1 MRNLFIVF
9 FVFLILAGL
18 SSCSDKQY
26 QTLFEKKYSSDT
38 TYNTTSVG
46 LENYKIKPQ
55 DVLQVRNLQSARFI
69 VDETPTSAASSNSSQ
84 SVSAQGQTY
93 QVEEDGTVAL
103 PVIGSVQI
111 AGLTRSEAQKL
122 VKELYHKMVLVDPI
136 IELKIINLKV
146 TLLGEVKAQ
155 GNITLTKD
163 KTTLTEIIGQAGGLT
178 AFANEKN
185 IKIIRG
191 TSKDPNVTVINLN
204 DLQSINDP
212 RTILQNGDIIYVAQ
226 SKRAARNDNLQNLAA
241 IFEPLSLLLN
251 TLVIIFTLS
260 RIR

>member
-18 SSCSDKQY
+18 SSCSNKQY
-26 QTLFEKKYSSDT
+26 QTLFEKKYASDT
-38 TYNTTSVG
+38 TYNTASVG

-55 DVLQVRNLQSARFI
+55 DILQMRNLQNARFI
-69 VDETPTSAASSNSSQ
+69 VDETPTSPVSSGNGQSISSQ
-84 SVSAQGQTY
+84 GQSY
-93 QVEEDGTVAL
+93 QVEEDGTVAF

-122 VKELYHKMVLVDPI
+122 VKELYHKMLLNDPI
-136 IELKIINLKV
+136 IELRITNLKV
-146 TLLGEVKAQ
+146 TLLGEVKEQ
-155 GNITLTKD
+155 GNVPLTKD
-163 KTTLTEIIGQAGGLT
+163 RTTLTEVIGQVGGLT

-191 TSKDPNVTVINLN
+191 TSKNPNVTIINLN

-226 SKRAARNDNLQNLAA
+226 SKRAARNDNLQNFTA
-241 IFEPLSLLLN
+241 IFQPLSLLLN

-260 RIR
+260 RIK

>member
-1 MRNLFIVF
+1 
-9 FVFLILAGL
+9 
-18 SSCSDKQY
+18 
-26 QTLFEKKYSSDT
+26 
-38 TYNTTSVG
+38 
-46 LENYKIKPQ
+46 
-55 DVLQVRNLQSARFI
+55 
-69 VDETPTSAASSNSSQ
+69 
-84 SVSAQGQTY
+84 
-93 QVEEDGTVAL
+93 L

-122 VKELYHKMVLVDPI
+122 VKELYHKMLLNDPI
-136 IELKIINLKV
+136 IELRITNLKV

-163 KTTLTEIIGQAGGLT
+163 RTSLTEVIGQAGGLT
-178 AFANEKN
+178 ALANEKN